1 MISIEHLWVL
11 AVIVGIFTFVNT
23 HPIRPQDFW
32 WHMAI
37 GRQVL
42 QTGAIPKVDVY
53 SLTQSGQPYL
63 SYQMFWLAEIG
74 MYLVYRIG
82 GAILVV
88 LSQTAIITMAYSL
101 LLWLGWRLT
110 NNLRAA
116 AFGTLFAAALG
127 FDNWNVRPQTITYLL
142 GVLILVGIYEFRRT
156 KKKAWILLFPLAM
169 LIWANSHGSFP
180 IGLVLLG
187 FWLVDEVI
195 TAIREGYSQPFFQRF
210 EQVIPPT
217 LALVLSSLACLLNP
231 RGLGL
236 LSYLSNMAKNQVV
249 QLYATEWAPSTL
261 NTLGG
266 FIFLVGLLVLG
277 IVLSISPKRPGLF
290 QLLCFL
296 VLGLLGLKYTRG
308 IIWFGIGMAPVMTDH
323 LAAIFEKVGIKRS
336 TAEPTPVMRRV
347 NLLFASLLLLL
358 AFFSLPWFKRYLPLS
373 KQKIGILSNETP
385 VEATK
390 FLLANNLPG
399 NIFHDMAFGSYLIW
413 AAQPQ
418 YPVFVDSRLE
428 LYPIQI
434 WNDYIMISTGNCQWE
449 ELIQK
454 YGFRTLMLSRQNQAS
469 LMQKIEDSGKWILEY
484 EDPNVALYT
493 RQ

>member
-249 QLYATEWAPSTL
+249 QLYATGVGERT
-261 NTLGG
+261 
-266 FIFLVGLLVLG
+266 FL
-277 IVLSISPKRPGLF
+277 R
-290 QLLCFL
+290 
-296 VLGLLGLKYTRG
+296 
-308 IIWFGIGMAPVMTDH
+308 
-323 LAAIFEKVGIKRS
+323 
-336 TAEPTPVMRRV
+336 
-347 NLLFASLLLLL
+347 
-358 AFFSLPWFKRYLPLS
+358 
-373 KQKIGILSNETP
+373 
-385 VEATK
+385 
-390 FLLANNLPG
+390 
-399 NIFHDMAFGSYLIW
+399 
-413 AAQPQ
+413 
-418 YPVFVDSRLE
+418 
-428 LYPIQI
+428 
-434 WNDYIMISTGNCQWE
+434 
-449 ELIQK
+449 
-454 YGFRTLMLSRQNQAS
+454 
-469 LMQKIEDSGKWILEY
+469 
-484 EDPNVALYT
+484 
-493 RQ
+493 